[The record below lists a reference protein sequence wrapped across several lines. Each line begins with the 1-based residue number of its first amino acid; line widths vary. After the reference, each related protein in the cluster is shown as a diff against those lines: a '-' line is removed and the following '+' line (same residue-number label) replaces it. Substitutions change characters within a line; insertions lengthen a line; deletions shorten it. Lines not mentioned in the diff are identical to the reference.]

1 MSQPQP
7 SKAKPVNLS
16 RPVTASAPAAEP
28 AAATTRLPTAK
39 VLMVAAKLAMKDDRP
54 IILGYYDDSFNKK
67 AIILKKDG
75 EQMLYK
81 NKEEYTSPIAN
92 VFKVDGEMLVLT
104 ENSVYIVNAD
114 IPSKSV

>member
-1 MSQPQP
+1 
-7 SKAKPVNLS
+7 
-16 RPVTASAPAAEP
+16 
-28 AAATTRLPTAK
+28 
-39 VLMVAAKLAMKDDRP
+39 MKDDRP